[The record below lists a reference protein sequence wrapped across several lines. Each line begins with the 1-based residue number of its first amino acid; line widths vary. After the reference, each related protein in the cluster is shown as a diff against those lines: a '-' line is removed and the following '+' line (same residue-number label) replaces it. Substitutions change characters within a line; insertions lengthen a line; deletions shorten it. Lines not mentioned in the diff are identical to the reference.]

1 MPSPLPSPR
10 GRGDDKKGYFVPFY
24 SIDVMNSAFAGL
36 CFAVFFT
43 VAGEGADATL
53 TANEHP
59 WGRFQPNTWCIV
71 QTVTVSNVGGRAVQ
85 SLQTMRTT
93 LKSID
98 ETGIT
103 LEQAE
108 TSELGGRVV
117 ERQPQT
123 IKVDFFQEPI
133 QENVHI
139 SQGPPAKLMI
149 NKRVVPCAVRIYEQ
163 QTSSGHLTTTVWY
176 TPHVYPHVLRVERVL
191 RSSANGDGAGS
202 QIIRQ
207 SVTVVQETSAL
218 RGIRSNRR
226 NRTYSLQ
233 TIETVG
239 NITKITDARCSW
251 DVPGGLLESTT
262 REFDAQNREIR
273 RSASRMT
280 NYSLHEATPVGLPQ
294 RSNRTR
300 VLVETMNYHPGG

>member
-1 MPSPLPSPR
+1 M
-10 GRGDDKKGYFVPFY
+10 GVVPTELF
-24 SIDVMNSAFAGL
+24 
-36 CFAVFFT
+36 FAVLFALA
-43 VAGEGADATL
+43 VEGVPTSL

-59 WGRFQPNTWCIV
+59 WGRFQQNSWCIV
-71 QTVTVSNVGGRAVQ
+71 QTVTISNVGGRAVQ
-85 SLQTMRTT
+85 STQTVRTT

-98 ETGIT
+98 ETGVT
-103 LEQAE
+103 LEQLEAF
-108 TSELGGRVV
+108 ELGGRAI
-117 ERQPQT
+117 ERQTQT
-123 IKVDFFQEPI
+123 VKFDFFQEPI
-133 QENVHI
+133 QENVRI
-139 SQGPPAKLMI
+139 TQGQPTKLMI
-149 NKRVVPCAVRIYEQ
+149 NKNVVPCAVRIYEQ
-163 QTSSGHLTTTVWY
+163 PMSSGHLTTTVWY